1 MHDCHL
7 SLCPYVGVIKR
18 SVLIYSWDRCDDF
31 SAEAHWHYRA
41 YICNLTAFKCILE
54 KNKKGKKRK
63 ISLIEHIHPGGQT
76 ATVMN
81 TALSENYSVLY
92 PAVVEDEKKGPGR
105 RVCTDTHT
113 EPRKKWRANVQLG
126 KQNPW
131 SR

>member
-1 MHDCHL
+1 MCL
-7 SLCPYVGVIKR
+7 SIHGIGVMISALKHIGTTELTFAILQRLSVYWKKIKK
-18 SVLIYSWDRCDDF
+18 
-31 SAEAHWHYRA
+31 E
-41 YICNLTAFKCILE
+41 
-54 KNKKGKKRK
+54 KKGK
-63 ISLIEHIHPGGQT
+63 ISLIEHIHPRGQT